1 MYVVP
6 EAPTDFIATVISSTS
21 VQLSW
26 NMPDV
31 INGILIHYTLVYTDN
46 VNTSTITYDNDTFAA
61 TVTGLNEH
69 SFYLFAIY
77 ANTNTGAGPNS
88 TVSATTF
95 EDSK

>member
-6 EAPTDFIATVISSTS
+6 EAPTYFTAATISSTS
-21 VQLSW
+21 IQLSW

-46 VNTSTITYDNDTFAA
+46 VYTSTITYNNDTFAA
-61 TVTGLNEH
+61 TVTDLNEH

-77 ANTNTGAGPNS
+77 ANTNAGAGPNS
-88 TVSATTF
+88 TVSAATF
-95 EDSK
+95 EDRE

>member
-6 EAPTDFIATVISSTS
+6 EAPTYFSAAMISSTS

-61 TVTGLNEH
+61 TVTGLNEDT
-69 SFYLFAIY
+69 FYLFAIY

-88 TVSATTF
+88 TVSAATC
-95 EDSK
+95 EDRE

>member
-1 MYVVP
+1 MYVVS
-6 EAPTDFIATVISSTS
+6 EAPTDFTAATISSTA

-31 INGILIHYTLVYTDN
+31 TNGILIHYTLVYTDN
-46 VNTSTITYDNDTFAA
+46 VNTSTVTYDNDTFAA
-61 TVTGLNEH
+61 TVTDLNED

-77 ANTNTGAGPNS
+77 ANTNAGAGPNS